1 MAATGRDRGS
11 RRHRRQPV
19 APLQLSPLSVIDTLC
34 FANDV
39 DAGLLGPREGTVGAK
54 RGRLNTGDSAS
65 TPERLRQQPAPRLPT
80 SVRGSSPVRQCDER
94 RDCGSAQ
101 APPCAG
107 EDVSLGLPAQAEGPE
122 TGVHAREGHDWD
134 VHNHD
139 TLCPSDY
146 SSMVCLSGSLDQG
159 DDTGGAGHPEARR
172 ADVGSQYSLGIS
184 ITQPSRGEEG
194 AVAEIG
200 VSGSVAASVRTEED
214 GKSESKCARQDAI
227 QRGGYG
233 PRATETDTEQDEA
246 AALQHISLDP
256 ALLSPLLMPLI
267 WDDDSTDGAGDGQVF
282 AQCSESSKVE
292 EMLLENEVV
301 MKALLLGSRILPL
314 LGADRGRQ
322 VCWNRA
328 LITFRSAYEARPR
341 RQSEGRCRSVGEEG
355 QTWNDVQE
363 STRWRWLE
371 IAESNEIVRC
381 LRADLRRQ
389 HSGPPEMCMKNSLA
403 GARNAGN
410 APSLPSQSLGWPG
423 TDLAARSCG
432 NVVASLIRSC
442 RGAVGCALGVS
453 MPVDGCA
460 MTDGGGKGQ
469 VLGGSADNG
478 VLMAEGE
485 AFSSLLSQRIGEIAV
500 LAQIRGLTERVLLR
514 VAHADQREEEIPRQE
529 SGIVVEGHCGS
540 SESMVSNTSLSQ
552 TISATVGTMP
562 KRWDVL
568 LRVRELQQ
576 EWDLQRL
583 KQRKG
588 FYHLVQYVSARRTEY
603 Q

>member
-1 MAATGRDRGS
+1 MAGRDRGS

-19 APLQLSPLSVIDTLC
+19 APLQLSPLSVIDTVCL
-34 FANDV
+34 ANDV
-39 DAGLLGPREGTVGAK
+39 YAGLLGPREGTVGPK
-54 RGRLNTGDSAS
+54 RGRFNTGDSAS
-65 TPERLRQQPAPRLPT
+65 IPERSRQQPAPRLPT
-80 SVRGSSPVRQCDER
+80 SVRGSLPERQCDER
-94 RDCGSAQ
+94 REQ
-101 APPCAG
+101 TWWAG
-107 EDVSLGLPAQAEGPE
+107 EDVSLGLPAQPEGSE
-122 TGVHAREGHDWD
+122 MGVHAREGHGWD
-134 VHNHD
+134 VHNQD

-146 SSMVCLSGSLDQG
+146 SSMVCLSGSLDQ
-159 DDTGGAGHPEARR
+159 DDDLGGSGHQEARR

-184 ITQPSRGEEG
+184 ITQPPRGEEG

-200 VSGSVAASVRTEED
+200 VSGSVAAPVRTEED
-214 GKSESKCARQDAI
+214 DRSESKCARQDAT
-227 QRGGYG
+227 QRGGYEA
-233 PRATETDTEQDEA
+233 RAKETDTEQDEA

-256 ALLSPLLMPLI
+256 ALLSPPLMPLI
-267 WDDDSTDGAGDGQVF
+267 WDDDATEGAGDRGF
-282 AQCSESSKVE
+282 AQCSESPKVE

-301 MKALLLGSRILPL
+301 MKALLLGNRILPL
-314 LGADRGRQ
+314 LGADSGRQ

-328 LITFRSAYEARPR
+328 LITFRSAYEGSPR
-341 RQSEGRCRSVGEEG
+341 RQSEGRYRSVGEDG
-355 QTWNDVQE
+355 QSWHDVQE

-389 HSGPPEMCMKNSLA
+389 HSGSREMCIKSSLA

-410 APSLPSQSLGWPG
+410 TPSLPSHSLGWPG
-423 TDLAARSCG
+423 MDLAARSCG

-442 RGAVGCALGVS
+442 RGAVSCALGVS
-453 MPVDGCA
+453 MPVDGRA
-460 MTDGGGKGQ
+460 MIDGGGKGQ

-529 SGIVVEGHCGS
+529 SGIVVERHGGS

-576 EWDLQRL
+576 EWDLHRL